1 MVDRLVLH
9 VGLLK
14 SGTTFVQARLGAN
27 LDELGR
33 QGVLFPTPWSRQVRA
48 VTDLA
53 SSGAGSKAWAR
64 LVTDVHDHPGTVLV
78 SMEFMA
84 PIAEDRIRRVLA
96 DFPDTR
102 VEAVITVRD
111 LGRVIPAMWQETLQ
125 NRRSWGWGEFQRAV
139 RAESGTVGK
148 RFWRQQDVGRIAKRW
163 AKVLGPERVTVITV
177 PPPGAPAELL
187 WDRFC
192 DVVGLAPASWT
203 AAPRANES
211 LGAASA
217 LLLGR
222 LNAAL
227 GDDVDR
233 SVYNKA
239 VKKRLAKQVLAAR
252 KGDEPPIGFVVPD
265 WLRKRSEARSADLA
279 ATGVR
284 IVGDLAELT
293 PLDVPGVD
301 PESVAAEQQLEAAV
315 DALARIVRGPAKGSA
330 AGA

>member
-27 LDELGR
+27 LDELER

-53 SSGAGSKAWAR
+53 SSSAGDKAWSR
-64 LVTDVHDHPGTVLV
+64 LVADVRDHPGTVLV

-84 PIAEDRIRRVLA
+84 PIAEDRIRGVIA
-96 DFPDTR
+96 DFPDAR

-111 LGRVIPAMWQETLQ
+111 LGRVVPAMWQETLQ
-125 NRRSWGWGEFQRAV
+125 NRRSWGWGEFQKAV
-139 RAESGTVGK
+139 RSESGAVGK
-148 RFWRQQDVGRIAKRW
+148 RFWRQQDAGVIAKRW

-177 PPPGAPAELL
+177 PPAGAPSEQL

-192 DVVGLAPASWT
+192 EVVGLAPATWA

-227 GDDVDR
+227 GDVDKA
-233 SVYNKA
+233 VYNKA

-265 WLRKRSEARSADLA
+265 WLRKRSDARSAAVA
-279 ATGVR
+279 ASGVR
-284 IVGDLAELT
+284 VVGDLAELV

-301 PESVAAEQQLEAAV
+301 PESVSTEQQLESAV
-315 DALARIVRGPAKGSA
+315 DALARIVRGSGKRD
-330 AGA
+330 

>member
-27 LDELGR
+27 LDELER

-53 SSGAGSKAWAR
+53 SSGAGAKAWAR
-64 LVTDVHDHPGTVLV
+64 LAADVRDHPGTVLL
-78 SMEFMA
+78 SMEFLA
-84 PIAEDRIRRVLA
+84 PIPEDRIRRVLA
-96 DFPDTR
+96 DFPGAR
-102 VEAVITVRD
+102 VEVVITVRD
-111 LGRVIPAMWQETLQ
+111 LGRVVPAMWQETLQ
-125 NRRSWGWGEFQRAV
+125 NRRSWAWSEFQRAV
-139 RAESGTVGK
+139 RSESGTVGK
-148 RFWRQQDVGRIAKRW
+148 RFWRQQDVGKVAKRW
-163 AKVLGPERVTVITV
+163 AKVLGPEQVTVITV
-177 PPPGAPAELL
+177 PPSGAPPELL
-187 WDRFC
+187 WERFC
-192 DVVGLAPASWT
+192 DVAGLAPATW
-203 AAPRANES
+203 APAPRANES
-211 LGAASA
+211 LGVASA

-252 KGDEPPIGFVVPD
+252 KSDEPSIGFVVPD
-265 WLRKRSEARSADLA
+265 WLRKRSDARSADLA

-284 IVGDLAELT
+284 IVGDLAELV
-293 PLDVPGVD
+293 PRDVPGLD
-301 PESVAAEQQLEAAV
+301 PDSVSAEQQLEAAV
-315 DALARIVRGPAKGSA
+315 DALARLVQGS
-330 AGA
+330 GKRR

>member
-27 LDELGR
+27 LDELER

-53 SSGAGSKAWAR
+53 SSSAGAHAWSA
-64 LVTDVHDHPGTVLV
+64 LVADVRDHPGTVLL
-78 SMEFMA
+78 SMEFLA
-84 PIAEDRIRRVLA
+84 PIPEDRIRRVVA
-96 DFPDTR
+96 DFPDAR
-102 VEAVITVRD
+102 VEVVITVRD
-111 LGRVIPAMWQETLQ
+111 LGRVVPAMWQETLQ
-125 NRRSWGWGEFQRAV
+125 NRRSWAWGEFQRAV
-139 RAESGTVGK
+139 RSESGTVGK
-148 RFWRQQDVGRIAKRW
+148 RFWRQQDVAKIAKRW
-163 AKVLGPERVTVITV
+163 ARVLGPEQVTVVTV
-177 PPPGAPAELL
+177 PPAGAPPEQL

-192 DVVGLAPASWT
+192 EVAGLAPATWA
-203 AAPRANES
+203 AAPRVNES
-211 LGAASA
+211 LGVASA

-233 SVYNKA
+233 KVYNKA

-252 KGDEPPIGFVVPD
+252 KGDEPSIGFAVPS
-265 WLRKRSEARSADLA
+265 WLRKRSAARSAALA

-284 IVGDLAELT
+284 IVGDVAELA
-293 PLDVPGVD
+293 PLDVPGLD
-301 PESVAAEQQLEAAV
+301 PDSVTAEQQLEAAV
-315 DALARIVRGPAKGSA
+315 DALARVVRGSGKRR
-330 AGA
+330 

>member
-27 LDELGR
+27 LDELDR

-53 SSGAGSKAWAR
+53 SSSAGAKAWAR
-64 LVTDVHDHPGTVLV
+64 LVDDVRDHPGTVLV

-96 DFPDTR
+96 DFPDAR

-111 LGRVIPAMWQETLQ
+111 LGRVVPAMWQETLQ

-139 RAESGTVGK
+139 RSESGTVGK
-148 RFWRQQDVGRIAKRW
+148 RFWRQQDLGKIARRW
-163 AKVLGPERVTVITV
+163 AKVLGPDRVTVITV
-177 PPPGAPAELL
+177 PPAGAPSEQL

-192 DVVGLAPASWT
+192 AVVGLAPATWA

-227 GDDVDR
+227 GDVDKA
-233 SVYNKA
+233 VYNRA

-252 KGDEPPIGFVVPD
+252 KGAEEPIGFVVPG
-265 WLRKRSEARSADLA
+265 WLRKRSDARSADLA

-284 IVGDLAELT
+284 IVGDLAELV

-301 PESVAAEQQLEAAV
+301 PDAVDADQQLDAAV
-315 DALARIVRGPAKGSA
+315 DALARIVRGPGRR
-330 AGA
+330 G

>member
-27 LDELGR
+27 LEELER

-53 SSGAGSKAWAR
+53 SSGGGSKAWAA
-64 LVTDVHDHPGTVLV
+64 LVDDVREHPGTVLL

-84 PIAEDRIRRVLA
+84 PIAEDRIRRVVA
-96 DFPDTR
+96 DFPGAR
-102 VEAVITVRD
+102 VEVVITVRD
-111 LGRVIPAMWQETLQ
+111 LGRVVPAMWQETLQ
-125 NRRSWGWGEFQRAV
+125 NRRSWAWSEFTKAV
-139 RAESGTVGK
+139 RTESGAVGK
-148 RFWRQQDVGRIAKRW
+148 RFWRQQDAGKIAKRW
-163 AKVLGPERVTVITV
+163 AKVLGPDHVTVVTV
-177 PPPGAPAELL
+177 PPAGAPSELL
-187 WDRFC
+187 WERFC
-192 DVVGLAPASWT
+192 EVAGLAPATWA

-211 LGAASA
+211 LGVASA

-227 GDDVDR
+227 GDVDKA
-233 SVYNKA
+233 VYNKA
-239 VKKRLAKQVLAAR
+239 VKNRLAQQVLAAR
-252 KGDEPPIGFVVPD
+252 KGEEPSIGFPVPD
-265 WLRKRSEARSADLA
+265 WLRKRSDARSAELA

-284 IVGDLAELT
+284 IAGDLDELV

-301 PESVAAEQQLEAAV
+301 PESVSADDQLDAAV
-315 DALARIVRGPAKGSA
+315 AALAQLVRGPGRTS
-330 AGA
+330 